1 MSKELQEKLNELEKG
16 LKLLS
21 RDRKVVLP
29 HHKTF
34 DLIDEMLTTVKEL
47 KTKESSQLV
56 TIHALTLKYLMG
68 LLILLCLVVMSLTP

>member
-47 KTKESSQLV
+47 KIKESSQSA
-56 TIHALTLKYLMG
+56 TIHVLKLRYLMV
-68 LLILLCLVVMSLTP
+68 LLRLLCLAVMSLTP

>member
-34 DLIDEMLTTVKEL
+34 DLIDEMLATVKKL
-47 KTKESSQLV
+47 KTKESSQ
-56 TIHALTLKYLMG
+56 
-68 LLILLCLVVMSLTP
+68 

>member
-34 DLIDEMLTTVKEL
+34 DLIDEMLQLL
-47 KTKESSQLV
+47 KN
-56 TIHALTLKYLMG
+56 LKQRSP
-68 LLILLCLVVMSLTP
+68 VNE

>member
-34 DLIDEMLTTVKEL
+34 DLIDEMLITVKEL
-47 KTKESSQLV
+47 KKRSPINE
-56 TIHALTLKYLMG
+56 
-68 LLILLCLVVMSLTP
+68 

>member
-16 LKLLS
+16 LKLLA
-21 RDRKVVLP
+21 RERKVVLP

-47 KTKESSQLV
+47 KAKESGQ
-56 TIHALTLKYLMG
+56 
-68 LLILLCLVVMSLTP
+68 